1 MKGGPRAA
9 CSQGWLDGTG
19 ADATVKGNQRTGDA
33 SAAASTLD
41 LKPLQSRQ
49 SLREDVAH
57 ALRAAIVAG
66 SLRPDSTYSVPM
78 LAGRFGVSP
87 TPVREA
93 ILDLAKEGLVSIVKN
108 KGFRVKALSERDLD
122 EITQIRELLEIPVVA
137 DQTGRLSE
145 PQVRELRR
153 LADNIVSAAGRGDL
167 VAYIE
172 SDNAFH
178 LTLLHA
184 AGNQRLVETV
194 ADLRNHTRL
203 YGLDAL
209 VESGGLVDSANEHL
223 ELIELIAGGDREAV
237 VGLMRHHLRHVRGI
251 WAARRED

>member
-1 MKGGPRAA
+1 
-9 CSQGWLDGTG
+9 
-19 ADATVKGNQRTGDA
+19 
-33 SAAASTLD
+33 
-41 LKPLQSRQ
+41 
-49 SLREDVAH
+49 
-57 ALRAAIVAG
+57 
-66 SLRPDSTYSVPM
+66 M

-145 PQVRELRR
+145 PQVQELRR

-178 LTLLHA
+178 LTLLRPP
-184 AGNQRLVETV
+184 GINGWSRRLPTCAITPVCTASTRWWRVEGWSTP
-194 ADLRNHTRL
+194 RT
-203 YGLDAL
+203 
-209 VESGGLVDSANEHL
+209 SISS
-223 ELIELIAGGDREAV
+223 
-237 VGLMRHHLRHVRGI
+237 
-251 WAARRED
+251 